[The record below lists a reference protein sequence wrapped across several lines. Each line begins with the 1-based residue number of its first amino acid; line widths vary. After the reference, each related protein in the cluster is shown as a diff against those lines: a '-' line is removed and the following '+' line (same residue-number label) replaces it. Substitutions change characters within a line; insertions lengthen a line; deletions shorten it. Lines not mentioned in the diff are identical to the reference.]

1 MGITKHIPNTIT
13 LMNLLSGCMSILFF
27 SQGEI
32 LLASYAI
39 FLSAAF
45 DFMDGLAARALKA
58 YSNIGRE
65 LDSLADVVSFGVAP
79 AFVIYYLILHSHG
92 RQSLMVGEVDLIPL
106 TAFLLPLFAA
116 LRLAKFNVDDRQ
128 SDSFLGLPTPA
139 VGLLI
144 ASLPLIKDQLYE
156 SQSLTYMVF
165 TNTYFYLGNIFLLSI
180 LMVTELPLFG
190 LKFKSYGI
198 KGNEIRYIFLTSS
211 LILLVFFQ
219 FLAIP
224 YIVLIYLFLSLIVH
238 LSDLTN

>member
-1 MGITKHIPNTIT
+1 MGIAKHIPNTIT
-13 LMNLLSGCMSILFF
+13 LLNLLSGCMSILFF

-39 FLSAAF
+39 FLAAAF
-45 DFMDGLAARALKA
+45 DFMDGLAARVLKA

-79 AFVIYYLILHSHG
+79 AFILYYLILHSHG
-92 RQSLMVGEVDLIPL
+92 RQSVMIGQVDLVPL
-106 TAFLLPLFAA
+106 SAFILPLFAA

-128 SDSFLGLPTPA
+128 TENFLGLPTPA
-139 VGLLI
+139 AGLLI

-180 LMVTELPLFG
+180 LMITELPLFG
-190 LKFKSYGI
+190 LKFKSYGL